1 MNAKNIRAVVLVS
14 VGALALVG
22 LLLWLG
28 AASPVRANPGTRYV
42 APSPTGSD
50 TANDCTAPISPCATI
65 QHAIDMASDTAHDE
79 IHIAGGTYT
88 SAVGTV
94 AVITKEVT
102 LEGRYGLDFVFDP
115 DSYETV
121 LDAQWGGSVISINN
135 ASDVM
140 LHFLTLTHGDG
151 TGNCGSNG
159 CGGGIYVE
167 DTTVHI
173 GHCVIT
179 NNVGSES
186 GNGAGGGIYVDNYD
200 TPDRDAD
207 IWGSHIL
214 SNTANALSSAS
225 NSGRGGGIYIR
236 FGTASLRESEI
247 LNNVGHKSYVGSGG
261 GICLDTLSS
270 AEVLTNTIRGNKAA
284 TSIWASY
291 GGGLLLY
298 YSSAVYVAG
307 NRIEDNLT
315 NPTGGAGYGAGVYV
329 VESDAHLARNTIV
342 SNSIGTSVTPLG
354 SGVYIES
361 NTPVTLSNNLIA
373 HNNDVYGYGS
383 GVYVGRYTSPASQAL
398 LVNNTMADNGASGV
412 VAADYAV
419 LTMTNNLIASH
430 TVGLTNTC
438 PASSTITAD
447 TNLFWNTSDPI
458 TGTNGI
464 QKNPLLTADYHLG
477 SGSPARDTGLNISWL
492 TVDLEGTLRPQGT
505 KYDIGAFEAAV
516 EKVYLPLIL
525 KGY

>member
-1 MNAKNIRAVVLVS
+1 MNTRNLRAVVLVS

-28 AASPVRANPGTRYV
+28 AASPVRANPGTPRYV

-65 QHAIDMASDTAHDE
+65 QHAINMASDTAHDE
-79 IHIAGGTYT
+79 IHIASGTYT

-102 LEGRYGLDFVFDP
+102 LEGSYSLDFVFDP
-115 DSYETV
+115 DFYETV
-121 LDAQWGGSVISINN
+121 LDAQWCGSVISINN
-135 ASDVM
+135 AEDVM

-151 TGNCGSNG
+151 SGNCGSSG

-179 NNVGSES
+179 NNVGSTAGS
-186 GNGAGGGIYVDNYD
+186 GEGGGIYVDNYD
-200 TPDRDAD
+200 TGSLVEV
-207 IWGSHIL
+207 WESHIV
-214 SNTANALSSAS
+214 SNTANTEPLSLNGAS
-225 NSGRGGGIYIR
+225 GGGIYI
-236 FGTASLRESEI
+236 FKGTASLRENQV
-247 LNNVGHKSYVGSGG
+247 LDNVGHVSYLGSGG
-261 GICLDTLSS
+261 GICLDTVSS

-284 TSIWASY
+284 TSIWSSY
-291 GGGLLLY
+291 GGGLFLSN
-298 YSSAVYVAG
+298 SSAINVAG
-307 NRIEDNLT
+307 NRIEDNWT
-315 NPTGGAGYGAGVYV
+315 NPSGGPGLGAGVYV
-329 VESDAHLARNTIV
+329 EDSDAHLARNTIV
-342 SNSIGTSVTPLG
+342 SNSIGTTTTPFG
-354 SGVYIES
+354 SGVCVQS

-373 HNNDVYGYGS
+373 RNNATIYDG
-383 GVYVGRYTSPASQAL
+383 GVYVGLDSPSASQAL
-398 LVNNTMADNGASGV
+398 LVNNTIADNGGSGV
-412 VAADYAV
+412 LAYCYAV
-419 LTMTNNLIASH
+419 LTMTNNLIVTH
-430 TVGLTNTC
+430 TVGLTNTHS
-438 PASSTITAD
+438 ASSTISAD
-447 TNLFWNTSDPI
+447 TNLFWNTNDPI

-477 SGSPARDTGLNISWL
+477 SGSPARDAGLNISWL
-492 TVDLEGTLRPQGT
+492 TVDLEGTPRPQGT
-505 KYDIGAFEAAV
+505 KYDIGAFEAVA